1 MSSKWFDTGLPC
13 PCGKSSDAFAVD
25 TEGDGY
31 CYGQCGG
38 RYFKDFANE
47 KEQEEDD
54 ELEIEQP
61 SGIETYDFQE
71 NYRGIYKRTQSFYGV
86 YTKFISGVP
95 YSIAYPFANDALK
108 VRVLPK
114 KFFTSGPIADA
125 HLFGKNL
132 FDPGSFSTVLITEGE
147 NDTMAAFQMLH
158 ERVAVVSVK
167 NASTAFGDIKAERE
181 YLNAFKK
188 IVFCLDNDKPGQEAQ
203 RLITNSGLFDYEKVY
218 RVSLTR
224 HKDAHAYL
232 EAGEIEEFINA
243 FEHAKRY
250 TPDAIINS
258 FEDIKNAL
266 DAEHDGPL
274 ASYPFETLNECLIGL
289 HGSEFILVKGLEK
302 IGKTELCRAIVHK
315 NLKDTKINIAT
326 IFLEESVDTTIKGVA
341 TYELETPCALE
352 QSGVSK
358 EDILR
363 GYKRALGDNP
373 SRLYIHTHFM
383 SEDESEL
390 LDNIRFLVTVAGCRL
405 VLLDNLTMLVTGRED
420 EDERLRIDRTVRR
433 LRDLVNELHFC
444 LVLVAHV
451 NDDGKTR
458 GSRLPDKLA
467 NTIIYME
474 RDKMAANILDR
485 NSLKFYVEGARAQGT
500 KTGPA
505 GSAFFDPITFKLRD
519 VHVEDQIQLP
529 PLE

>member
-13 PCGKSSDAFAVD
+13 PCGKSSDAFAID

-218 RVSLTR
+218 RVTLSR

-232 EAGEIEEFINA
+232 EAGE
-243 FEHAKRY
+243 
-250 TPDAIINS
+250 
-258 FEDIKNAL
+258 
-266 DAEHDGPL
+266 
-274 ASYPFETLNECLIGL
+274 
-289 HGSEFILVKGLEK
+289 
-302 IGKTELCRAIVHK
+302 
-315 NLKDTKINIAT
+315 
-326 IFLEESVDTTIKGVA
+326 
-341 TYELETPCALE
+341 
-352 QSGVSK
+352 
-358 EDILR
+358 
-363 GYKRALGDNP
+363 
-373 SRLYIHTHFM
+373 
-383 SEDESEL
+383 
-390 LDNIRFLVTVAGCRL
+390 
-405 VLLDNLTMLVTGRED
+405 
-420 EDERLRIDRTVRR
+420 
-433 LRDLVNELHFC
+433 
-444 LVLVAHV
+444 
-451 NDDGKTR
+451 
-458 GSRLPDKLA
+458 
-467 NTIIYME
+467 
-474 RDKMAANILDR
+474 
-485 NSLKFYVEGARAQGT
+485 
-500 KTGPA
+500 
-505 GSAFFDPITFKLRD
+505 
-519 VHVEDQIQLP
+519 VEDADPAITREQRHHVVPIDAARGEAV
-529 PLE
+529 PLQP